1 MTTLAVS
8 WWDAVRLDPLAAA
21 MAGIVLIAVTIAL
34 ALLLRALLRHSRS
47 LRHQVLAV
55 LLSALT
61 VGGVAA
67 VAAAELMVLDEGEL
81 GTVLGILVLTALF
94 SVALVTVASAPLG
107 RDARRLEATVR
118 RIESGDRTVRTGI
131 ARADELGHVA
141 RALDEL
147 VARLDRL
154 EQERAANET
163 ERINLLTNIG
173 HDLRT
178 PLAALRAALEA
189 LADGIA
195 PDPDRYL
202 RSMQRDVDALAGL
215 IDDLFLLSRLEAG
228 RLELH
233 PVPIDLAELADEAV
247 EALAPA
253 AAARGVHLV
262 LDASGAVPVSGNA
275 TAVARVIRNLLDN
288 ALRFA
293 PEGSQVQVAV
303 DSDPLPTIR
312 VIDGGPGFP
321 AGFAPRA
328 FERFT
333 RPDDHR
339 SRSSGGTGLGLAIAR
354 GLVEAQGGRIWI
366 EDPPGGRVAF
376 QLPAA

>member
-1 MTTLAVS
+1 MTTQAVT
-8 WWDAVRLDPLAAA
+8 WWEAVRTDPVAAVV
-21 MAGIVLIAVTIAL
+21 AGTVLVGVTVIL

-55 LLSALT
+55 LLGGLA

-81 GTVLGILVLTALF
+81 GTVLGILALTALF
-94 SVALVTVASAPLG
+94 SVALVMVASAPLG
-107 RDARRLEATVR
+107 RDARRLEAMVR
-118 RIESGDRTVRTGI
+118 RIEFGDRTVRTGV
-131 ARADELGHVA
+131 ARSDELGHVA

-147 VARLDRL
+147 VARLDEL
-154 EQERAANET
+154 ERERAAIEM
-163 ERINLLTNIG
+163 ERITLLTNVG

-189 LADGIA
+189 LADGVA

-228 RLELH
+228 RLELQ
-233 PVPIDLAELADEAV
+233 PMAIDLAELADEAV

-253 AAARGVHLV
+253 AAARDVRLV
-262 LDASGAVPVSGNA
+262 LDASGAVPVRGNA
-275 TAVARVIRNLLDN
+275 TAVARVIRNLVDN

-293 PEGSQVQVAV
+293 PAGSDVHVAV
-303 DSDPLPTIR
+303 HGGPVPTVR
-312 VIDGGPGFP
+312 VIDRGPGFP
-321 AGFAPRA
+321 TGFTAHA
-328 FERFT
+328 FERFS